1 MEHENSSCRYYI
13 PLIMN
18 SIIYP
23 RWKKKPAKKKEI
35 INLTLNF
42 RLVNTTEYENPIS
55 FSRLLTIWTLMT
67 ECFYSLVIILWWISE
82 FLNFKITFNIMILG
96 KLAPSYRLRVKR
108 RCQLISSPMRKTIG
122 IWKRVHFN
130 ETF

>member
-13 PLIMN
+13 SLIMN

-23 RWKKKPAKKKEI
+23 RWKKKPAKKKKEF

-42 RLVNTTEYENPIS
+42 RLVNTTEYDNPIS
-55 FSRLLTIWTLMT
+55 LSRLLTIWTLMT

-82 FLNFKITFNIMILG
+82 FEFQDSIQYYDIGQISPELQ
-96 KLAPSYRLRVKR
+96 VKGEKEMSID
-108 RCQLISSPMRKTIG
+108 Q
-122 IWKRVHFN
+122 
-130 ETF
+130 